1 MEYFYT
7 EWILFPP
14 LCVTCGEMRQKQRQ
28 QKGAGPAHIWMK
40 NIWAPSLF
48 LCVHERL
55 SADTGGWR
63 PKHQHTDWPGAPEF
77 HRLTLPEDD
86 GSVLDDLDRDPRPP
100 DCLWVLPDFW
110 AVSFFSSEL
119 EGRAEGMT
127 ERGDVLFWKSY
138 SDPLSWLKWLYST
151 WRNTHVLSSESGR
164 FMQQYKLQQRYQI
177 YVA

>member
-1 MEYFYT
+1 M
-7 EWILFPP
+7 
-14 LCVTCGEMRQKQRQ
+14 
-28 QKGAGPAHIWMK
+28 GAGPAHIWMK

-63 PKHQHTDWPGAPEF
+63 PKHQHTDWPGSPEF

-86 GSVLDDLDRDPRPP
+86 GSVQDDLDRDPRPP

-110 AVSFFSSEL
+110 AVSLFSSEL
-119 EGRAEGMT
+119 EGREEGMT
-127 ERGDVLFWKSY
+127 ERRDVLFWKSY

-151 WRNTHVLSSESGR
+151 WRNTRVIKWEWKIHVAI
-164 FMQQYKLQQRYQI
+164 K
-177 YVA
+177 VATKVSDSCSLVAVSTEKYTNIIHVI